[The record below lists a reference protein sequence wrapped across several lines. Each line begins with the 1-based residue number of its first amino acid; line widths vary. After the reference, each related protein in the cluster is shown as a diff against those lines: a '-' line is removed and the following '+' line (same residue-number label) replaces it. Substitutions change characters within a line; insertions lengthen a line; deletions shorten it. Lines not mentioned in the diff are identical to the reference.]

1 MSRLLVHLSSGPE
14 HPTRAALA
22 FMVARTAL
30 QNGHEVDV
38 FLAGDAVAMLR
49 DSTLDLVQGIGT
61 GSLREHYDALS
72 AGGARFFASRMSSN
86 ARGLDADALGGKPVE
101 FATPD
106 QLVEL
111 TFGAD
116 RVLSY

>member
-1 MSRLLVHLSSGPE
+1 MSRLLVHLSTGPE
-14 HPTRAALA
+14 NPTRAALA
-22 FMVARTAL
+22 FLVARHAL
-30 QNGHEVDV
+30 QKGHEVDV

-49 DSTLDLVQGIGT
+49 DATLDVVQGVGT

-86 ARGLDADALGGKPVE
+86 ARALDADALGGKHVE

-106 QLVEL
+106 QLVEI